1 MDQFLEE
8 IIAKDKFL
16 SHGEGTESYMV
27 EGVGWECCNGKVGE

>member
-16 SHGEGTESYMV
+16 IQGTESYMV
-27 EGVGWECCNGKVGE
+27 EGVGWECCNGKVDE